1 MAALLRDGLDR
12 HGPAPPLTTLSLS
25 RPSSAIYRAA
35 WLSAGLA
42 VAALSRAALNQGGST
57 AAFLAGTG
65 FGLALLCLALVAG
78 WRPSRPGLRSLGIG
92 LVGGAVLIAVP
103 MLAGPSTRAVVGMR
117 PEPFVVWFGVTVLV
131 VTAEEV
137 LLRGALLATLDE
149 AAGPAVAVLATSAA
163 FALMH
168 VPLYGWGVV
177 PIDLG
182 AGALLAGLRYLSG
195 GVAAPTVAHL
205 LADLATWWL

>member
-1 MAALLRDGLDR
+1 
-12 HGPAPPLTTLSLS
+12 LTTLTLS
-25 RPSSAIYRAA
+25 RPSSAVHRAA

-57 AAFLAGTG
+57 PAFLAGTG
-65 FGLALLCLALVAG
+65 FGFGLLCLALVGG

-92 LVGGAVLIAVP
+92 LLGGAVLIGVP
-103 MLAGPSTRAVVGMR
+103 LVAGPSNRALVGMR
-117 PEPFVVWFGVTVLV
+117 PEPFVVWLAVTALV
-131 VTAEEV
+131 VSAEEV
-137 LLRGALLATLDE
+137 LLRGALLETLDE

-182 AGALLAGLRYLSG
+182 AGVLLAGLRYLSG